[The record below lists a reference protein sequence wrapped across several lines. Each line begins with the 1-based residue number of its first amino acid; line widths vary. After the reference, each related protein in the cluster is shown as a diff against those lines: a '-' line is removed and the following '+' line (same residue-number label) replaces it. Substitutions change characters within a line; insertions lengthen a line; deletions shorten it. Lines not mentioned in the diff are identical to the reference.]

1 MKIIIIISLFL
12 SACGFT
18 LAEQS
23 NGTVY
28 RCIITNDSNRPKY
41 GLDSCG
47 KSTENAIAKIFY
59 EATPPVDGKAT
70 VMCIIKLPY
79 TECDTNMFEVK

>member
-1 MKIIIIISLFL
+1 MKFIIFICLLL
-12 SACGFT
+12 SACGFDVG
-18 LAEQS
+18 S
-23 NGTVY
+23 PSGGIVY

-47 KSTENAIAKIFY
+47 KSTDNAIAKIFY
-59 EATPPVDGKAT
+59 EAEPSVDGKAT

-79 TECDTNMFEVK
+79 TECDPNMFEVK